1 MGAPEQLRRVGG
13 GWCVSGVD
21 GESAAVDIDEAEV
34 LAWPQPC

>member
-13 GWCVSGVD
+13 GWRVSGVA
-21 GESAAVDIDEAEV
+21 GESVADIDVAEA